1 MIWRLAALFGGRF
14 LNTSLFEQ
22 YIHVGKY
29 LFCMCNSPMLWISK
43 CICHGHPWHWFHL
56 WYLLKCSW
64 QSELYL
70 LLHLLQGYMH
80 SKHKNVLCVGTIVD
94 IVSEDS
100 TIWFQIF
107 NGFSLF
113 FLFRFWVDSLIWYSY
128 LQISLCQLRSCEA
141 LHLKWTLLLLIFGTN
156 LRLHDPLV
164 FCWGMSDYE
173 RFAIFQSILPRTK
186 QIFWLTLS
194 HIGGSLSLFIL
205 IILTRLSI
213 SKIAIYNFGIWL
225 LFLKVRTRLNAG

>member
-1 MIWRLAALFGGRF
+1 MNI
-14 LNTSLFEQ
+14 
-22 YIHVGKY
+22 
-29 LFCMCNSPMLWISK
+29 
-43 CICHGHPWHWFHL
+43 
-56 WYLLKCSW
+56 
-64 QSELYL
+64 
-70 LLHLLQGYMH
+70 H
-80 SKHKNVLCVGTIVD
+80 SKHKIVLCVGTIVD
-94 IVSEDS
+94 MVSEDC

-194 HIGGSLSLFIL
+194 HIGGSLSFFIL

-225 LFLKVRTRLNAG
+225 LFLKVRTRLNGKRDFTRYLGFVCKVREFMCKEKNTCTITIQNKQSIM